1 MTRCAVPFSACYVFT
16 SGANICGI
24 FYSLLFFDSCSTK
37 IWLALISDVMW
48 RFVYQVEPQV
58 AFCERFSK
66 ISTSVVVCCGWAYL
80 SERCKWFGS
89 LYILKNSFP
98 WSFAPINWLLVN
110 DFYSFPAD
118 FLTHLGLVVP
128 LWCYQQ
134 WLLSWL
140 HSQSRG
146 LQAHI
151 FPTSQQ
157 VPWGTDWLGPGQT
170 FEHLDVMSRL
180 RKKNNEWYAYSSWW
194 QSTTLKRVLP
204 KFYQH
209 AQILPRQRNTLDHV
223 NRNIS
228 IYRIYKYP
236 TDKKKMLLSRRTT
249 SILRNTHLQQVC
261 WWCSEHKDS

>member
-1 MTRCAVPFSACYVFT
+1 MTFTPFQLIFWHIWVWLSLCGATNNDYLCCNFT
-16 SGANICGI
+16 FQS
-24 FYSLLFFDSCSTK
+24 Y
-37 IWLALISDVMW
+37 
-48 RFVYQVEPQV
+48 
-58 AFCERFSK
+58 
-66 ISTSVVVCCGWAYL
+66 
-80 SERCKWFGS
+80 
-89 LYILKNSFP
+89 
-98 WSFAPINWLLVN
+98 
-110 DFYSFPAD
+110 
-118 FLTHLGLVVP
+118 
-128 LWCYQQ
+128 
-134 WLLSWL
+134 
-140 HSQSRG
+140 SQSRG

-236 TDKKKMLLSRRTT
+236 TDKKKDAAIQENHINLEKYT
-249 SILRNTHLQQVC
+249 SSAGVLMM
-261 WWCSEHKDS
+261 